1 MRLSRFGSA
10 VAPVLA
16 SLLLSAAL
24 AAADQPKFVNAH
36 VETRGVAGSLDA
48 TVKSVSAGESSP
60 LWMGYAVPTTPPR
73 DGESRSMCCGDHY
86 NGQTNCGPCLLE
98 ESHGTNISTSD
109 NRASGGTVKLE
120 GPQEM
125 FVLLRIAD
133 HRIGKVHTFTE
144 DCQLDAGGLRVIW
157 LTDAKPA
164 ESVAMLAKIVTAGDF
179 ADGEDREPAN
189 GALVAIALE
198 ADPSVDKTL
207 ESFVTA
213 DRPEKLRS
221 ETAFWMGTA
230 RGAAGLDALKRMAKS
245 DPSTKVREQVTFALS
260 VSHEPG
266 SIEEMIRMAHDDE
279 SAPVRGQALFWL
291 GQKAGQ
297 RAAGAITEAIENDPD
312 TEVKKRA
319 VFALSQ
325 LPKDQ
330 GVPMLIQVARTNKNP
345 VVRKQAM
352 FWLGQSH
359 DPRALAFFEEV
370 LTSGSK

>member
-1 MRLSRFGSA
+1 MRLSRFGPA

-16 SLLLSAAL
+16 SFVLAGAL
-24 AAADQPKFVNAH
+24 TAADQPKFVNAR
-36 VETRGVAGSLDA
+36 VETRSINGSLEA
-48 TVKSVSAGESSP
+48 TVQSVNASETAAV
-60 LWMGYAVPTTPPR
+60 WIGYALPTLPPR

-86 NGQTNCGPCLLE
+86 NGQQNCGPCLLE
-98 ESHGTNISTSD
+98 EPHGTNISTSD
-109 NRASGGTVKLE
+109 HVASGGTVKLE

-125 FVLLRIAD
+125 FVLLRAAD

-164 ESVAMLAKIVTAGDF
+164 ESVAMLAKIVTTRDF
-179 ADGEDREPAN
+179 ADRDEREPAN
-189 GALVAIALE
+189 GALVAIALTS
-198 ADPSVDKTL
+198 DPSVDKTL
-207 ESFVTA
+207 ESFVSS

-230 RGAAGLDALKRMAKS
+230 RGAAGIDGLKRMAKS
-245 DPSTKVREQVTFALS
+245 DASTKVREQVTFALS
-260 VSHEPG
+260 VSREPG

-279 SAPVRGQALFWL
+279 STQVRGQALFWL

-312 TEVKKRA
+312 TEVKKKA

-352 FWLGQSH
+352 FWLGQSR
-359 DPRALAFFEEV
+359 DPRALEFFEEV
-370 LTSGSK
+370 LTGGSK